1 MLLIFQYSGQG
12 EMKDFISKTL
22 KKYLHKNITL
32 WVFFCLCFPS
42 CCPRS
47 CILALPVILC
57 SKAVFWA
64 VKALV
69 TLLRVWPG
77 FRAEWAFLWS
87 LRQKLM
93 GHCCCF
99 TGFQGQSTFPIRL
112 FWKIFPVVMYG
123 YESWTIKKAEH
134 QRIDALGLWCW
145 RRLLRVPWTARRS
158 NQSILKEISPEYSLE
173 QDWCW
178 SWNSNTLATWCEEL
192 THWKSPW
199 CWERL
204 KAGGERDEIGWDG
217 WVASLAWW
225 TWAEEPGSPWH
236 YIVL

>member
-158 NQSILKEISPEYSLE
+158 NQSILEEIYQSWIFTGRTDAEAETPILWPPDGKNWLIGKAPDAGK
-173 QDWCW
+173 DWKW
-178 SWNSNTLATWCEEL
+178 EEKGK
-192 THWKSPW
+192 TEH
-199 CWERL
+199 EMV
-204 KAGGERDEIGWDG
+204 GWHQQLNG
-217 WVASLAWW
+217 H
-225 TWAEEPGSPWH
+225 EFG
-236 YIVL
+236 